1 MIDLDQVRTFVAVIE
16 TGSFRDAALRLGI
29 AQPTTSQHI
38 KKLEAALGH
47 ALIERTR
54 AQAETTPRGDRFLPF
69 ARALLRLAE
78 RARAAMD
85 GGGLVIGA
93 SSNIGVYLLQP
104 LVRAFQSAEPAIGP
118 LDIRIGTNLD
128 TARRLQDADVDIG
141 LMEWWD
147 DQPGFDA
154 SVWHHAELVVIVAPD
169 HRWAQR
175 KSIDKAT
182 LLQEAMIG
190 GEPGT
195 GTARLL
201 QRAFGVDAQSLK
213 VGLQLGSTEAVKR
226 AVRAGLGV
234 SITLRSAVRDEVD
247 AGRLHA
253 LRVRETTLSKPLFA
267 VLAGSLPADSPARRF
282 GVHLA
287 RAAGARGSRLLQP

>member
-16 TGSFRDAALRLGI
+16 TGSFRDAAQRLGI

-38 KKLEAALGH
+38 KKLETALGH

-54 AQAETTPRGDRFLPF
+54 AQAETTPWGDRFLPF
-69 ARALLRLAE
+69 ARTLLRVSE

-85 GGGLVIGA
+85 PGGLVVGA

-104 LVRAFQSAEPAIGP
+104 LVRAFQSAEPALGP

-128 TARRLQDADVDIG
+128 TARRLQDAEVDIG

-154 SVWHHAELVVIVAPD
+154 TVWHRAELVVIVAPD
-169 HRWAQR
+169 HPWARRQ
-175 KSIDKAT
+175 SIDKAA
-182 LLQEAMIG
+182 LLEEAMIG

-201 QRAFGVDAQSLK
+201 QRAFGVDARALK

-234 SITLRSAVRDEVD
+234 SITLRSAVRDEV
-247 AGRLHA
+247 AVGLLHA
-253 LRVRETTLSKPLFA
+253 LRVRSTRLAKPLFA
-267 VLAGSLPADSPARRF
+267 VLPDSLPADSAARRF
-282 GVHLA
+282 GAHLA
-287 RAAGARGSRLLQP
+287 RAGAERGGRLLQP

>member
-1 MIDLDQVRTFVAVIE
+1 MIDLDQVRTFVAVID
-16 TGSFRDAALRLGI
+16 TGSFRDAAQRLGI

-54 AQAETTPRGDRFLPF
+54 AQAETTPWGDRFLPF
-69 ARALLRLAE
+69 ARTLLRVAE

-85 GGGLVIGA
+85 HGGLVVGA

-104 LVRAFQSAEPAIGP
+104 LVRAFQSAEPALGP

-128 TARRLQDADVDIG
+128 TARRLQDAEVDIG

-154 SVWHHAELVVIVAPD
+154 AVWHREELVVIVAPD
-169 HRWAQR
+169 HPWAQR
-175 KSIDKAT
+175 KSIDKAA
-182 LLQEAMIG
+182 LLEEAMIG

-201 QRAFGVDAQSLK
+201 QRAFGVDARALK

-234 SITLRSAVRDEVD
+234 SITLRSAVRDEVA
-247 AGRLHA
+247 AGLLHA
-253 LRVRETTLSKPLFA
+253 LRVRSTSLAKPLFA
-267 VLAGSLPADSPARRF
+267 VLPDSLPADSAARRF

-287 RAAGARGSRLLQP
+287 RAGAERGGRLLQP

>member
-1 MIDLDQVRTFVAVIE
+1 MIDLDQVRTFVAVID
-16 TGSFRDAALRLGI
+16 TGSFRDAALHLGI
-29 AQPTTSQHI
+29 AQPTASQHI

-47 ALIERTR
+47 VLIERTR
-54 AQAETTPRGDRFLPF
+54 VQAETTSPGARFLPF
-69 ARALLRLAE
+69 ARALLRVAE
-78 RARAAMD
+78 RACAAVD
-85 GGGLVIGA
+85 RDGLVIGA

-104 LVRAFQSAEPAIGP
+104 LVRAFQSAQPAIGP
-118 LDIRIGTNLD
+118 LDVRIGSNLD
-128 TARRLQDADVDIG
+128 TVKRLQDADVDIG

-154 SVWHHAELVVIVAPD
+154 SVWHREDLVVIVGAD
-169 HRWAQR
+169 HPWSRRA
-175 KSIDKAT
+175 SIDKAS
-182 LLQEAMIG
+182 LLAQPMIG

-201 QRAFGVDAQSLK
+201 QRAFGVDAHALK

-247 AGRLHA
+247 SGHLHT
-253 LRVRETTLSKPLFA
+253 LRVRDVSLSKPLFS
-267 VLAGSLPADSPARRF
+267 VVPDSLPPGSTARLF
-282 GVHLA
+282 GAHLA
-287 RAAGARGSRLLQP
+287 QAAGGRTGRFLQP